1 MWMRNAGRLACVLGI
16 CLLMG
21 VGCEPKDKPRMFFM
35 GFTQRPY
42 ADGIDAVEDTF
53 DRIAEHSDMAAF
65 QLDEG
70 VPWPE
75 AYADVLYA
83 SEYEG
88 YLDLLLDH
96 CAADEVVC
104 LGVSSLNSSR
114 TGPAAYRGATGNMEV
129 PYPWDTY
136 AFSDEPMIQ
145 AYTNFCLRL
154 IERFEPRFF
163 NYAVEANGLLFENP
177 NLWDAYVVF
186 LGEVY
191 TRIKAAYPDLMVG
204 LSVTLRHPD
213 APESATMRAH
223 MDSLLPYLD
232 FLGVVVYPYIFFG
245 GLDPGN
251 PDDLQKGWLLQAKSL
266 AKGKPVA
273 ITETAWPAEN
283 LEIPAFGVSVSATP
297 ERQDAYVRR
306 VLGAASDIEALFIL
320 WLNIADTDAVWE
332 VLPPD
337 YQDYAEIWRDT
348 GLYDGMLEARPG
360 ITSWDAWLAKER
372 TE

>member
-1 MWMRNAGRLACVLGI
+1 MWMRQMGRIFGVLCV

-53 DRIAEHSDMAAF
+53 DRIAQHSDMAVF
-65 QLDEG
+65 HLDEG

-75 AYADVLYA
+75 AYAGVLYA

-88 YLDLLLDH
+88 YLDLLLEH
-96 CAADEVVC
+96 RAADDVVY
-104 LGVSSLNSSR
+104 LGVSSLDAGRS
-114 TGPAAYRGATGNMEV
+114 GPAAYRGASGNMAL

-136 AFSDEPMIQ
+136 TFSDEPMIQ

-154 IERFEPRFF
+154 IERFEPTFF
-163 NYAVEANGLLFENP
+163 NYAIEANALLLENP
-177 NLWDAYVVF
+177 NLWDTYVVF

-191 TRIKAAYPDLMVG
+191 TRLKAAHPDLMVG
-204 LSVTLRHPD
+204 LSITLRHPD
-213 APESATMRAH
+213 APESATTRAH
-223 MDSLLPYLD
+223 MNDLLPHLD
-232 FLGVVVYPYIFFG
+232 FLGVSVYPYIFFG

-251 PDDLQKGWLLQAKSL
+251 PNELQKGWLLQVKEM

-273 ITETAWPAEN
+273 ITETAWPAED
-283 LEIPAFGVSVSATP
+283 LEIPAFGVSVTATP

-306 VLGAASDIEALFIL
+306 VLGAASDIEALFIV
-320 WLNIADTDAVWE
+320 WLCIADTDAIWE
-332 VLPPD
+332 ALPPEF
-337 YQDYAEIWRDT
+337 QDFVEIWRDT
-348 GLYDGMLEARPG
+348 GLYDEALSGRLG
-360 ITSWDAWLAKER
+360 LISWDTWLAKER
-372 TE
+372 V